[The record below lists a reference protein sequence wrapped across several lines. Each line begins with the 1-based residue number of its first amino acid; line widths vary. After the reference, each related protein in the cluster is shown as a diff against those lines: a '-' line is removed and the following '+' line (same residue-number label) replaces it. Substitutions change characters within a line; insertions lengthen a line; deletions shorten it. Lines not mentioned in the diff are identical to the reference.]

1 MRRPHLLPAVLLTSV
16 LLSCGPAP
24 TSGPAT
30 VPPSPGEG
38 ASVSLPPE
46 PVGPW
51 QVAAVALP
59 AAVTTA
65 PSLEPGYQCHP
76 CHFLAE
82 DQLLAIAPTAAGL
95 IAVGLQQPPAQATA
109 FASADGRSWQLMPGF
124 DGAKTTTAIDI
135 ASSGSRSVIVGLDS
149 SGATSWASD
158 GGAWTQAPRQQD
170 LLVPYAAGAMT
181 AVTPFGGG
189 FVAGG
194 YRDDPLHNTAS
205 AAVWRSADG
214 LAWRL
219 DATPPVFAGGRI
231 WGIASAGSS
240 IVAVGTDGDPNYGQV
255 GAWRWT
261 EGTGWERAR
270 VEPGDGG
277 AMRAVMATASGF
289 LAVGLN
295 GHDDGAMSWSSPDGL
310 TWTAAP
316 DQPSFHYGQLA
327 MRMQAVVGWEGG
339 YLAGGWR
346 SDQAKGSAVT
356 WTSADGVTW
365 QPWVWEPAFSG
376 GQITGVAMLGSTA
389 IAVGRTGYPDWN
401 QATIWFDPS
410 P

>member
-1 MRRPHLLPAVLLTSV
+1 MQRPNLVLAVLVASALV
-16 LLSCGPAP
+16 SCGPAP
-24 TSGPAT
+24 TSSPAALA
-30 VPPSPGEG
+30 PSPSAGTP
-38 ASVSLPPE
+38 VSLAPE

-51 QVAAVALP
+51 QVADVALP

-82 DQLLAIAPTAAGL
+82 DQLFAIAPTAAGL
-95 IAVGLQQPPAQATA
+95 VAVGLQQPPAQATA
-109 FASADGRSWQLMPGF
+109 FASLDGRSWRLLPGF
-124 DGAKTTTAIDI
+124 DGAKTTTAIGI
-135 ASSGSRSVIVGLDS
+135 ASSGARSVIVGLDS

-158 GGAWTQAPRQQD
+158 GGAWTQAPRQPD

-181 AVTPFGGG
+181 SVTPFGGG

-194 YRDDPLHNTAS
+194 YRDNPLDNTAS

-214 LAWRL
+214 LAWQL
-219 DATPPVFAGGRI
+219 DTTPSVFAGGRI
-231 WGIASAGSS
+231 WGITAKAGT
-240 IVAVGTDGDPNYGQV
+240 IVAVGTNGDPNYGPV
-255 GAWRWT
+255 GVWRWT
-261 EGTGWERAR
+261 EGSGWQRAQVR
-270 VEPGDGG
+270 PGNGG
-277 AMRAVMATASGF
+277 AMRAVLATATGF

-316 DQPSFHYGQLA
+316 DQPSFHYGQLP
-327 MRMQAVVGWEGG
+327 MRMQSIVGWAGG

-365 QPWVWEPAFSG
+365 RPWVWETEFSG
-376 GQITGVAMLGSTA
+376 GQITGVAMLGGTA
-389 IAVGRTGYPDWN
+389 VAVGRTGYPDWN
-401 QATIWFDPS
+401 QATVWFNPS